1 MEILKDKKVLIGG
14 LVVLALAGYW
24 YWSKHKAIPT
34 VTTDTTSTGTTPPAT
49 VTIGTTGKTRQQ
61 VVDLLYTANNL
72 SAKNIPATTYD
83 QFSDAE
89 LAMMYDV
96 DINKTGST
104 PEYIVMLQK
113 HGWA

>member
-1 MEILKDKKVLIGG
+1 MEVLKDKKVLIGG
-14 LVVLALAGYW
+14 LVVLALVGYW
-24 YWSKHKAIPT
+24 YWNKNKAIPT
-34 VTTDTTSTGTTPPAT
+34 VTTDSTGTTTPAT
-49 VTIGTTGKTRQQ
+49 AITIGTTGKTRPQ

-72 SAKNIPATTYD
+72 SARNIPATTYD